1 MRPCT
6 THHHACDCREA
17 KHAADLAELIAAIG
31 PVVEQLS
38 DINDRMFYTRY
49 RNPDELARYRQASLP
64 LDQLCAAV
72 AKVQGKESG
81 Q

>member
-1 MRPCT
+1 MTDPT
-6 THHHACDCREA
+6 IPVP
-17 KHAADLAELIAAIG
+17 AADLAELIAAIG
-31 PVVEQLS
+31 PVVERLS

-49 RNPDELARYRQASLP
+49 RDRDEYARYQDASLP
-64 LDQLCAAV
+64 LERLRAAV